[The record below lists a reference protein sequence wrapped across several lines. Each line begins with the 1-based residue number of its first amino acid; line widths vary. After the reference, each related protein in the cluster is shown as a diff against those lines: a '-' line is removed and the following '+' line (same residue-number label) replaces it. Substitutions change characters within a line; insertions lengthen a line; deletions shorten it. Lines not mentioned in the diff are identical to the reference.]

1 METPR
6 GQYPKVFGLVAIVC
20 QFIPGLLWICVDG
33 YAATGSS
40 RPFASNF
47 NPDKSRIPPTPC
59 ASTRTSRVCSLAIMS
74 SGYGGSKTLSRL
86 FQCTACGPLS
96 RDVAIFSSTTSS
108 QLTHRRR

>member
-20 QFIPGLLWICVDG
+20 QFVPGLLWICVDG
-33 YAATGSS
+33 YAAIGSS

-59 ASTRTSRVCSLAIMS
+59 ASTRTSR
-74 SGYGGSKTLSRL
+74 GL
-86 FQCTACGPLS
+86 FTG
-96 RDVAIFSSTTSS
+96 DYVVWV
-108 QLTHRRR
+108 RRIENAQ